1 LVAGKA
7 KWKSRFNGEESRVA
21 YSSQFICDVCG
32 IHKKV
37 LNKWFLVDALDTCIC
52 IRAFDSKN
60 AKQKRFAILC
70 GENCLQKYL
79 SQKLAL
85 LHTQPQSQVSRK
97 TTLAPRDVGAPGV
110 E

>member
-1 LVAGKA
+1 M
-7 KWKSRFNGEESRVA
+7 A

-52 IRAFDSKN
+52 ISAFDSEN

-85 LHTQPQSQVSRK
+85 LHTQP
-97 TTLAPRDVGAPGV
+97 
-110 E
+110 